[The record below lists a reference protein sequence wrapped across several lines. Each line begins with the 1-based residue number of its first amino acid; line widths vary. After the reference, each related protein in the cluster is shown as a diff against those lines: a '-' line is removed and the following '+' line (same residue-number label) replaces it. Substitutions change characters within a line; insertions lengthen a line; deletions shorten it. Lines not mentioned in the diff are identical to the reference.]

1 MSRLQKR
8 WQVLVDVSD
17 YALDFCEDG
26 LVRVRFVLVIKRLK
40 QIQIFASFCGN
51 ILNSC
56 RLGGADLLPRFQSRN
71 QTAMFKAICV
81 SSSKSAKATLIQ
93 SAVQPV
99 VASDTHKTTARR
111 AFIS

>member
-71 QTAMFKAICV
+71 QTCDV
-81 SSSKSAKATLIQ
+81 QGHLSENQRRCESPTTSSK
-93 SAVQPV
+93 
-99 VASDTHKTTARR
+99 TTND
-111 AFIS
+111 